1 MIDPKRSS
9 PKTSI
14 TAPTTMASAATFAG
28 SAGSRPCFGQ
38 HAARRQRDRAGE
50 RRHHQHGAG
59 ENRGDDAGHDAGVQA
74 DDGVESA
81 DAGVGHALGDREQSG
96 HEPGQHVARR
106 GPAEAA
112 HRGATLDSCA
122 DTPDCGAELRRDRE
136 FSLNHDLSA
145 DSAAVD
151 DGTAQNGGW
160 LAIGSRWRSAAGVH
174 GDTPHIGVIDELH
187 ERGYEI
193 VGIAGSSMG
202 ALVGG
207 LQAAGKLDEFAEW
220 AKSLTQRAVLRL
232 LDPSITAA
240 GVLRAAKIL
249 DAVRDILGE
258 VTIEELPIPYTA
270 VTTDL
275 IAGKSVWLQ
284 RGPVD
289 AAIRASIAIPGVI
302 TPHILDGRL
311 LADGGILDPLP
322 MAPIAAVNAD
332 LTIAVSLSG
341 SEAGGRYEPTDA
353 EPRATTEWLNR
364 MWRSTSSLFERTQ
377 LRSAMDTPTGR
388 DLSRS
393 AVCPTTTTPTTPD
406 GGSVPK
412 MGSFEVMN
420 RTIDIAQAALARH
433 TLAAYPPDLLIE
445 VPRTACR
452 SLEFHRAAE
461 VIDIGHELDRQH
473 AGRARRFNVES

>member
-1 MIDPKRSS
+1 
-9 PKTSI
+9 
-14 TAPTTMASAATFAG
+14 MAG
-28 SAGSRPCFGQ
+28 
-38 HAARRQRDRAGE
+38 
-50 RRHHQHGAG
+50 
-59 ENRGDDAGHDAGVQA
+59 NRVAL
-74 DDGVESA
+74 
-81 DAGVGHALGDREQSG
+81 ALGSG
-96 HEPGQHVARR
+96 GAR
-106 GPAEAA
+106 GYA
-112 HRGATLDSCA
+112 
-122 DTPDCGAELRRDRE
+122 
-136 FSLNHDLSA
+136 
-145 DSAAVD
+145 
-151 DGTAQNGGW
+151 
-160 LAIGSRWRSAAGVH
+160 
-174 GDTPHIGVIDELH
+174 HIGVIDELH

-193 VGIAGSSMG
+193 VGVAGSSMG

-207 LQAAGKLDEFAEW
+207 LHAAGKLDDFSEW

-232 LDPSITAA
+232 LDPKITAA

-258 VTIEELPIPYTA
+258 VTIEDLPIPYTA

-341 SEAGGRYEPTDA
+341 DEADGRTDPPES
-353 EPRATTEWLNR
+353 EPRATTEWWNK
-364 MWRSTSSLFERTQ
+364 MWRSTSSLFESSTMLNRFGLVQ
-377 LRSAMDTPTGR
+377 D
-388 DLSRS
+388 
-393 AVCPTTTTPTTPD
+393 D
-406 GGSVPK
+406 GDEADVDPESEADDELVDSSKEASVPR

-461 VIDIGHELDRQH
+461 VIDIGHELAAQ
-473 AGRARRFNVES
+473 AIKVLES